1 MGYPNSNDIK
11 NSIYKDLILI
21 FIMGSLYMVLEG
33 LWRGW
38 THISM
43 LVVGGI
49 AAFLIGRLNQHP
61 KFYDRKMWQECLIG
75 TVIILMLEFISGMV
89 LNVWLKLAIWN
100 YSNTWGNLYGQICI
114 PYAVIWFLLVPLNV
128 FADDYLRYRIF
139 REKRPQ
145 GLLKNYIDLFMGR

>member
-1 MGYPNSNDIK
+1 MLK
-11 NSIYKDLILI
+11 KDLILV

-49 AAFLIGRLNQHP
+49 AAFLIGRLNEHP
-61 KFYDRKMWQECLIG
+61 KFYDKKMCQECLIG
-75 TVIILMLEFISGMV
+75 TVIILILEFISGMV
-89 LNVWLKLAIWN
+89 LNVWLKLHIWD

-128 FADDYLRYRIF
+128 YADDYLRYRLF
-139 REKRPQ
+139 GEKRPQ

>member
-1 MGYPNSNDIK
+1 MTYKYK
-11 NSIYKDLILI
+11 NLKKDLILI
-21 FIMGSLYMVLEG
+21 FIMGSIYMILEG

-49 AAFLIGRLNQHP
+49 AAFLIGRLNEHP
-61 KFYDRKMWQECLIG
+61 KFYDKKMCQECLIG
-75 TVIILMLEFISGMV
+75 TVIILILEFISGMV
-89 LNVWLKLAIWN
+89 LNVWLKLHIWD

-128 FADDYLRYRIF
+128 YADDYLRYRLF
-139 REKRPQ
+139 GEKRPQ